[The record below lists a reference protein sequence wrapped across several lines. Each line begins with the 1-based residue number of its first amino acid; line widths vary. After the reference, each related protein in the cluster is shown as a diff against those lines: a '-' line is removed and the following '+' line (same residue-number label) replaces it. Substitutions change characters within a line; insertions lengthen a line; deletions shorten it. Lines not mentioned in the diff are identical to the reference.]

1 MQESQT
7 KRVLGTMMHDIH
19 QEFGLTE
26 KVVATTTDNGSNY
39 RAAFEMFG
47 SSTEPMPII
56 ERPVDSDED
65 DAEEQLIED
74 SELVPSSESRCLD
87 LHGILRDASEEE
99 DSLDIQLP
107 PQRRCWYCV

>member
-1 MQESQT
+1 MIHE
-7 KRVLGTMMHDIH
+7 IH

-39 RAAFEMFG
+39 RAAFELFG
-47 SSTEPMPII
+47 SSTEAMPRII
-56 ERPVDSDED
+56 ERPVDSDEE

-74 SELVPSSESRCLD
+74 SELIPSSESHCLD
-87 LHGILRDASEEE
+87 IHDILRSNASEED
-99 DSLDIQLP
+99 DSLNIQLP

>member
-1 MQESQT
+1 
-7 KRVLGTMMHDIH
+7 MHEIH

-65 DAEEQLIED
+65 AEEQLIED
-74 SELVPSSESRCLD
+74 SELVPSSESGCLD
-87 LHGILRDASEEE
+87 LHHILTGASEEE
-99 DSLDIQLP
+99 DSLDITLP